1 MGLQQALLLVFGA
14 HASMGMH
21 IQPNQIL
28 TASSS
33 EGNTRV
39 LSLTMPAQDVE
50 SAQEVK
56 CHNLATS
63 R

>member
-1 MGLQQALLLVFGA
+1 MGVSVFICLLVFGA

-28 TASSS
+28 TASS
-33 EGNTRV
+33 EGQTSV